1 MQSVENHFSSAATAL
16 PLPLGST
23 DTHLHVFEP
32 KAFPYTAQ
40 RSYTPGA
47 ATCEEMVA
55 MHSALGIQRCVLVQ
69 PSVYG
74 NDNRCLLSA
83 VERAGRARCRAI
95 AVVDLDRVAAA
106 ELDVLHAGGVRGI
119 RLNLAVRH
127 EADLQRAR
135 EQFQQAARTITRPDW
150 CVQVHCSGDLLGVLA
165 DVLVAFQV
173 PVVLDHFA
181 GLHPSTA
188 HDAHPSLQAL
198 LSLLSSRQVYVKLS
212 ADYRASEVTEPHDD
226 LVPLARRLI
235 DQHADRLLWGSD
247 WPHTGGANRNPAV
260 IEPFRAVNLRGAL
273 SRLRDR
279 CGDSVN
285 FEQILVHNPANL
297 YGFEAAPSANHP
309 FQGATP

>member
-1 MQSVENHFSSAATAL
+1 MKSNPNHPATLL
-16 PLPLGST
+16 PSGST

-32 KAFPYTAQ
+32 ADFPYATP

-47 ATCEEMVA
+47 ATFEDMVA
-55 MHSALGIQRCVLVQ
+55 LHSALGVHRRVLVQ

-74 NDNRCLLSA
+74 TDNRCLLSA
-83 VERAGRARCRAI
+83 VARAGQARCRAI
-95 AVVDLDRVAAA
+95 AVVDLDSVDTAAVDA
-106 ELDVLHAGGVRGI
+106 LHAAGVRGI

-135 EQFQQAARTITRPDW
+135 DQFLQAARAITRPDW

-165 DVLVAFQV
+165 DALYAFDV

-188 HDAHPSLQAL
+188 HDAHPALQAL
-198 LSLLSSRQVYVKLS
+198 MHLLASGRVLVKLS
-212 ADYRASEVTEPHDD
+212 ADYRASDTPEPHED
-226 LVPLARRLI
+226 LAPLARQLI

-260 IEPFRAVNLRGAL
+260 IEPFRRVDLPGALTRLRGW
-273 SRLRDR
+273 
-279 CGDSVN
+279 CGDAAV
-285 FEQILVHNPANL
+285 FEQILVHNPARL
-297 YGFEAAPSANHP
+297 YGFDATPSTPAPL
-309 FQGATP
+309 QGAST